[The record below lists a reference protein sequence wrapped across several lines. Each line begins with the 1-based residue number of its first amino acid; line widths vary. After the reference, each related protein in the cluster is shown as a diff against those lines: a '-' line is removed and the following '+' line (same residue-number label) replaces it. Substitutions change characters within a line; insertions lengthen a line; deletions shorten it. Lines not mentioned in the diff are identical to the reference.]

1 VKLTRKARRAL
12 GALVLLPIVAISACS
27 SSSVASNSGST
38 GGTTAALKDGLGS
51 RAANRTVYFL
61 TYYNPASDPFW
72 NQILTGAED
81 AAKLTHLK
89 LVAQTTDGTDVSKM
103 VDLVNAAT
111 ATKPAAMA
119 IPFNDPAWEQAACDA
134 SKAGIAIFAYNV
146 PPAGVAKNC
155 VKAFVGQDFYA
166 VGQIVAK
173 KLLTDVHLK
182 AGDKVLCPAEEPTQ
196 QYAIQRGGGV
206 NAVLKTVG
214 VTCTFLRTGGDDAGA
229 LDKMT
234 AWLTANKDVKAIVPL
249 GGTPHRNAV
258 AAEDAAGVTAPII
271 GFDTSPQVIS
281 GIHSGRILATA
292 DQQGYVQ
299 GFQTIMQAAL
309 YLDFGISPANI
320 NSGGNGLI
328 DKSNVIN
335 LESKDLQGVRW

>member
-1 VKLTRKARRAL
+1 MKLTGKARLAL
-12 GALVLLPIVAISACS
+12 GALVLLPILALSACS
-27 SSSVASNSGST
+27 SSSAASSSGST

-51 RAANRTVYFL
+51 RATNRTVYFL

-72 NQILTGAED
+72 NQILSGAED

-89 LVAQTTDGTDVSKM
+89 LVPQTTDGTDVSKM

-119 IPFNDPAWEQAACDA
+119 IPFNDPGWEQAACDA
-134 SKAGIAIFAYNV
+134 SKSGIAIFAYNV
-146 PPAGVAKNC
+146 PPAGVAKSC

-173 KLLTDVHLK
+173 QLLKGVHLK

-206 NAVLKTVG
+206 NSVLKTVG
-214 VTCTFLRTGGDDAGA
+214 VTCTYLRTGGDDAGA

-281 GIHSGRILATA
+281 GIQSGRILATA

-309 YLDFGISPANI
+309 YLDFGISPANV

-328 DKSNVIN
+328 DKTNVSNLQAKN
-335 LESKDLQGVRW
+335 LQGVRW